1 MLVNKL
7 RKILFIFIRK
17 LERHPQFILLIL
29 NHIGCFKFFLPHDKD
44 YYGIK
49 KICSNNIGCF
59 LDIGANTGTSTLA
72 FRRMGFTNKIHLFE
86 PNFFLFKK
94 FLIKIKKKDSNICIH
109 NLALGSKNS
118 KLNFFLPYIN
128 GKFIHYFSSFSKDY
142 LKNSC
147 LNTFPNKKIVIKKKI
162 IKIKKFDDL
171 SIKESIDFVKIDT
184 EGHDFQVIKG
194 MKRTIKKY
202 KPVFLIEYNNLLYS
216 KIVKELKNY
225 FPYYYNLEKN
235 LLIKIKKINPINFD
249 RFGHLN
255 SLSVRNIYFIH
266 KDKKY

>member
-1 MLVNKL
+1 MLVNIL
-7 RKILFIFIRK
+7 RKVLFTFIRK

-29 NHIGCFKFFLPHDKD
+29 NNITHFKFLLPHDKD

-49 KICSNNIGCF
+49 KIFSNNVNSF

-86 PNFFLFKK
+86 PNYFLFKK
-94 FLIKIKKKDSNICIH
+94 FLKKIKKKDSNIFIH
-109 NLALGSKNS
+109 NLALGSKNN
-118 KLNFFLPYIN
+118 KLNFFLPFIN

-147 LNTFPNKKIVIKKKI
+147 LSTFPNKKVVIKKKV

-171 SIKESIDFVKIDT
+171 KINERIDFVKIDT

-194 MKRTIKKY
+194 MKKTIKKY
-202 KPVFLIEYNNLLYS
+202 KPVFLIEYNNLLHY
-216 KIVKELKNY
+216 KIVKLLKNY
-225 FPYYYNLEKN
+225 SQYYYNLENN
-235 LLIKIKKINPINFD
+235 LLVRIKKINNTNFD

-255 SLSVRNIYFIH
+255 PLSIRNIFFIH
-266 KDKKY
+266 KYKKY